1 LKGLVATSNSQRR
14 QNRLRKR
21 AGKQNELGSI
31 EIHVCVDLLFLLVCS
46 RLDMK
51 VFVDGKYYD
60 EWNAKVS
67 VFDHGLLYGDGVFE
81 GIRAYNGRVFKLK
94 EHIDRLF
101 YSAKAILLDLPMTHA
116 ALMRA
121 TVETCRR
128 NKLRDGYIRLV
139 VTRGIGT
146 LGLNPR
152 SCRKP
157 SVIIIAGKIQVYPA
171 ELYAKG
177 MDIVTVPTV
186 RNLHSAVN
194 PAIKSLNYLNNI
206 LAKIEANNAGVEEA
220 VMLNAEGFVSECT
233 ADNLFI
239 IKNDVLCTPPLS
251 AGALYGIT
259 RGTVMDLAGQLGV
272 KVSEPNLTRYDLFNA
287 DECFLTGTGAEIMPV
302 VKVDGRVI
310 GNGKPGP
317 HTLKLVENYHRLTK
331 ATGEP
336 IYG

>member
-1 LKGLVATSNSQRR
+1 
-14 QNRLRKR
+14 
-21 AGKQNELGSI
+21 
-31 EIHVCVDLLFLLVCS
+31 
-46 RLDMK
+46 MK
-51 VFVDGKYYD
+51 VFIDGKFYD
-60 EWNAKVS
+60 EAKAKVS

-101 YSAKAILLDLPMTHA
+101 YSAKAILLELPMTHA

-121 TVETCRR
+121 TVEACRK

-139 VTRGIGT
+139 VTRGVGT

-152 SCRKP
+152 SCKNP

-171 ELYAKG
+171 GLYAKG
-177 MDIVTVPTV
+177 MDIVTVPTI

-220 VMLNAEGFVSECT
+220 VMLNAEGFVAECT

-239 IKNDVLCTPPLS
+239 IKNGELSTPPLS

-259 RGTVMDLAGQLGV
+259 RGTVTDLALQAGL

-302 VKVDGRVI
+302 VKIDGRVI
-310 GNGKPGP
+310 GDGKPGAL
-317 HTLKLVENYHRLTK
+317 TRQLVEKYRTLTN
-331 ATGEP
+331 ASGEP
-336 IYG
+336 IYA

>member
-1 LKGLVATSNSQRR
+1 
-14 QNRLRKR
+14 
-21 AGKQNELGSI
+21 
-31 EIHVCVDLLFLLVCS
+31 
-46 RLDMK
+46 MK
-51 VFVDGKYYD
+51 IFIDGKFCSERD
-60 EWNAKVS
+60 AKVS

-94 EHIDRLF
+94 EHVDRLF
-101 YSAKAILLDLPMTHA
+101 YSAHSILLEIPMSHA
-116 ALMRA
+116 ELCRA
-121 TVETCRR
+121 TIETIRANR
-128 NKLRDGYIRLV
+128 LKDSYIRLV

-152 SCRKP
+152 SCKKG
-157 SVIIIAGKIQVYPA
+157 SVIIIAGKIQVYPV
-171 ELYAKG
+171 ELYARG

-239 IKNDVLCTPPLS
+239 IKSGALFTPPNY

-259 RGTVMDLAGQLGV
+259 RGTVMELAEQLGV
-272 KVSEPNLTRYDLFNA
+272 KVSETNLTRYDLFNA

-302 VKVDGRVI
+302 IKIDGRVI
-310 GNGKPGP
+310 GSGQPGAL
-317 HTLKLVENYHRLTK
+317 TRKLTEEYHALTK
-331 ATGEP
+331 VSGEP
-336 IYG
+336 IYK

>member
-1 LKGLVATSNSQRR
+1 
-14 QNRLRKR
+14 
-21 AGKQNELGSI
+21 
-31 EIHVCVDLLFLLVCS
+31 
-46 RLDMK
+46 MK
-51 VFVDGKYYD
+51 IFIDGKFCSERD
-60 EWNAKVS
+60 AKVS

-94 EHIDRLF
+94 EHVDRLF
-101 YSAKAILLDLPMTHA
+101 SSAKAILLKIPLSQEEM
-116 ALMRA
+116 MKA
-121 TVETCRR
+121 TVETIRA
-128 NKLRDGYIRLV
+128 NKLRDCYVRLI

-152 SCRKP
+152 SCKQP

-171 ELYAKG
+171 ELYARG

-220 VMLNAEGFVSECT
+220 VMLNAEGFVAECT

-239 IKNDVLCTPPLS
+239 IKNGALFTPPLS

-259 RGTVMDLAGQLGV
+259 RGTVMELAEQLGV

-302 VKVDGRVI
+302 IKIDGRVI
-310 GNGKPGP
+310 GSGSPGKL
-317 HTLKLVENYHRLTK
+317 TLKLTEEYHALTK
-331 ATGEP
+331 VSGEP
-336 IYG
+336 IYK

>member
-1 LKGLVATSNSQRR
+1 LKFASSRFLKYFGS
-14 QNRLRKR
+14 RLR
-21 AGKQNELGSI
+21 
-31 EIHVCVDLLFLLVCS
+31 
-46 RLDMK
+46 MK
-51 VFVDGKYYD
+51 IFIDGKFLN
-60 EWNAKVS
+60 ERSAKVS

-101 YSAKAILLDLPMTHA
+101 YSAKAILLEIPMSHA
-116 ALMRA
+116 QLMKATIQTIRA
-121 TVETCRR
+121 
-128 NKLRDGYIRLV
+128 NKLRDCYVRLV
-139 VTRGIGT
+139 VTRGVGN

-152 SCRKP
+152 SCKKP
-157 SVIIIAGKIQVYPA
+157 SVIIIADKIQVYPP
-171 ELYAKG
+171 ELYARG

-220 VMLNAEGFVSECT
+220 VMLNAEGFVAECT

-239 IKNDVLCTPPLS
+239 IKNGEMFTPPLS

-259 RGTVMDLAGQLGV
+259 RGTVMDLAGQLGL
-272 KVSEPNLTRYDLFNA
+272 KVSEPNLTRYDLFCA

-302 VKVDGRVI
+302 VKIDGRVI
-310 GNGKPGP
+310 GTGKPGKL
-317 HTLKLVENYHRLTK
+317 TRSLVEKYHALTNS
-331 ATGEP
+331 TGEP
-336 IYG
+336 IYK